1 MYIHDI
7 PVHVRLII
15 RVYMYRVVSSQCS
28 SSRVTVN
35 MLMLDVSVLLN
46 ESSTCSSMFY
56 KHTYHGTY
64 LSLAIPSASFHR
76 VETSTTRR
84 VTTNRR
90 TPRSLQRK
98 KNHSMLSLGT
108 CVEGFR

>member
-35 MLMLDVSVLLN
+35 MLMLAFYVLLN
-46 ESSTCSSMFY
+46 DESSSSMFY